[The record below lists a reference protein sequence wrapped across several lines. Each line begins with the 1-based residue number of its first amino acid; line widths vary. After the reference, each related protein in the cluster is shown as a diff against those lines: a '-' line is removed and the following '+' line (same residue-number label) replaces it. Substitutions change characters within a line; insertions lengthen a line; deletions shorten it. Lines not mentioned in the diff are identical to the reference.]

1 MPIYMMSMYLL
12 HESTH
17 QQMDTIISKFF
28 WGDGDKFRYHMV
40 KWENTCLPRDFGVGG
55 IINTRILNE
64 ALLLKWVWRL
74 QIREES
80 DICCEL

>member
-1 MPIYMMSMYLL
+1 VGK
-12 HESTH
+12 HVST
-17 QQMDTIISKFF
+17 QRL
-28 WGDGDKFRYHMV
+28 WG
-40 KWENTCLPRDFGVGG
+40 GG